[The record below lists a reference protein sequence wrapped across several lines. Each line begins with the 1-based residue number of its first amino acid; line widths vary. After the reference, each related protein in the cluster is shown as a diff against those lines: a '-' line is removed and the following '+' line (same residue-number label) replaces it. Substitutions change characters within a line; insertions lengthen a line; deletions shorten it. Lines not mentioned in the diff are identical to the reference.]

1 MRMEAVGKNL
11 FAFFDAAE
19 DGSYNAKLNDK
30 RSSVS
35 GSVDDDN
42 DVIVVHVHFGMSGV
56 WAIYDTAMETEP
68 ETKPTTRLRLEEEC
82 CSKTTTS
89 IKGSLP
95 TSQQ

>member
-68 ETKPTTRLRLEEEC
+68 ETKPTTRLRLRRV
-82 CSKTTTS
+82 
-89 IKGSLP
+89 L
-95 TSQQ
+95 Q

>member
-1 MRMEAVGKNL
+1 M
-11 FAFFDAAE
+11 
-19 DGSYNAKLNDK
+19 
-30 RSSVS
+30 
-35 GSVDDDN
+35 DDDN